1 VRYHRWLFGLIFLIG
16 NVIAQAEVL
25 ELEGMIK
32 SLDVSARTITII
44 RRTPKGE
51 KVLELEVARNAGD
64 ISGLKEGDA
73 VAFAYNPD
81 LDIIS
86 KIEKGLGDDT
96 KADLKAMQGVW
107 KVTDENEFG
116 RVLTKEEMRVRNRH
130 ILIEGTAFKCDRVI
144 NGQLGTYAG
153 EFRIDHDSGAFDF
166 VGTGPRGA
174 PIEWCGIYKLEDSVL
189 ALCYRIKRG
198 DSEVKRPTDFKSVS
212 GEPGTILFI
221 CKRED

>member
-1 VRYHRWLFGLIFLIG
+1 MRRESLVVAGVCLFAFA
-16 NVIAQAEVL
+16 VAHAEIL
-25 ELEGMIK
+25 ELEGTVKTIDTA
-32 SLDVSARTITII
+32 SRSITII
-44 RRTPKGE
+44 RKTPKGE
-51 KVLELEVARNAGD
+51 KVWELEVAKNAGD

-81 LDIIS
+81 VDIIS

-107 KVTDENEFG
+107 KVTDEHEFG

-130 ILIEGTAFKCDRVI
+130 IVIEATAFKCDRVS

-153 EFRIDHDSGAFDF
+153 QFRIDHDSGAFDF

-174 PIEWCGIYKLEDSVL
+174 PIEWCGIYKIEDSVL
-189 ALCYRIKRG
+189 TLCYRIKRG